1 MQPIVPKG
9 YDINQFPKALNAN
22 QLAVREVTAT
32 LAKSNESIEQTK
44 NVMRD
49 SIGRYPTFFVA
60 HFGLDPL
67 KGIQEKFFPPGHTVK
82 QGGGTG
88 NTLSIAQEIMA
99 YQNPSAESVGLTLPV
114 VIVIVNGFLRI
125 PYEQAENKE
134 REIERLRFVEK
145 AIFEL
150 NYRPTRDSIEAG
162 KQLPKFNDMGRGG
175 MKRVLSNHV
184 HSGQFLYGA
193 GKELGYT
200 NPQGPVLKYIF
211 LERPHEEGGFKI
223 ILKPIID
230 YYQRAYR
237 GKPKDFWIFS
247 SKHRLGVETD
257 KNYGDDH
264 YVVKVFEV
272 DPVTGAPNG
281 KFYAV
286 ARAPIPQYQGNPGFL
301 LAKVK
306 KFLFPEI
313 YLLSAG
319 VALKSSEREEHYK
332 QQLENAKNMWTGIPD
347 KRKTPISY
355 VIEQKYNYPFK
366 QGSEPP
372 QNPSVGLTTTPINGV
387 RFMLQPTGIE
397 DAMRRILD
405 INHPAGNAIERWFVN
420 DLMQATVVP
429 TPPNRYKYMK
439 YSIDQAQWKQ
449 LETRYIKTVEV
460 VYLLMDN
467 PALHSEGINGITI
480 TNAVNSPSGTTIKQ
494 RLWGDG
500 SWLINTP
507 SPIYTQYLRDAI
519 KIFNYAGWPQAAPQ
533 EIFSAAIDDEQDL
546 NVIINMFNNYMQEVA
561 TVAPGQMYTPESFN
575 GRLTSMISV
584 AGAGMQSSSQA
595 GLPNYNFGFNRGV
608 TIPYHV
614 HPHVG
619 DPIHPNGYPHAGKTK
634 MVVHRGGQ
642 ETIKKQRY
650 HKGART
656 VISGKT
662 VSATTTF
669 NMPVITPAPAMVTT
683 QSTPTG
689 QIGQTQMTMGIGA
702 GVIGIAAALS
712 AYQYLRR

>member
-44 NVMRD
+44 NLMRAQI
-49 SIGRYPTFFVA
+49 SQYSTFFVA
-60 HFGLDPL
+60 HFGLDAL

-88 NTLSIAQEIMA
+88 NTLSIAQEMMA
-99 YQNPSAESVGLTLPV
+99 YQNPSAESVGLTLTQ
-114 VIVIVNGFLRI
+114 VIVILNGFLRI
-125 PYEQAENKE
+125 PQEQAENQD
-134 REIERLRFVEK
+134 REAERLRFVEK

-150 NYRPTRDSIEAG
+150 DYRPTRDSIEAG
-162 KQLPKFNDMGRGG
+162 KQLPKFNETKRLATHMQRGVFQEG
-175 MKRVLSNHV
+175 NGYK
-184 HSGQFLYGA
+184 YGYKQA
-193 GKELGYT
+193 PPNL
-200 NPQGPVLKYIF
+200 LRHF
-211 LERPHEEGGFKI
+211 MFERPHELGGFMVLGQKV
-223 ILKPIID
+223 ID
-230 YYQRAYR
+230 YYQGAYR
-237 GKPKDFWIFS
+237 GTPKDFWTFS
-247 SKHRLGVETD
+247 SKHRLGVEVD

-286 ARAPIPQYQGNPGFL
+286 ARAPISQYQGNPGFL

-372 QNPSVGLTTTPINGV
+372 QSPSVGLTTTPINGV

-439 YSIDQAQWKQ
+439 YSMDQNQWKQ
-449 LETRYIKTVEV
+449 LEARYIKTVEV

-467 PALHSEGINGITI
+467 PALHSEGINGLTI
-480 TNAVNSPSGTTIKQ
+480 TNAVNSPSYLIGKQ
-494 RLWGDG
+494 KLWGDA
-500 SWLINTP
+500 SWLVTTP
-507 SPIYTQYLRDAI
+507 TPIYTQYLRDAI
-519 KIFNYAGWPQAAPQ
+519 KIFQYAGWPQAAPQ

-561 TVAPGQMYTPESFN
+561 TVAPGQMYTPEAFN

-608 TIPYHV
+608 TIPYV
-614 HPHVG
+614 K
-619 DPIHPNGYPHAGKTK
+619 GKMIT
-634 MVVHRGGQ
+634 HRGGQ

-650 HKGART
+650 HRGART

-683 QSTPTG
+683 QSTVTG

-702 GVIGIAAALS
+702 GVIGVAAALS